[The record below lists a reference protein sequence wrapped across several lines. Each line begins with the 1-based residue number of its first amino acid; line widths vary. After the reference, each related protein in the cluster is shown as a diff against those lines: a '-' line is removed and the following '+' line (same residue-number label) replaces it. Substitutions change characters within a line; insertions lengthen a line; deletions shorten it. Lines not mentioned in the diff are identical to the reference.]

1 MFIDDNKALMRRM
14 YGNLV
19 EPSIDLPEMPKTP
32 GKYNRSLL
40 DNAKL
45 PIWVRHTKKIITYY
59 LFFPWNQFLKKKKIF
74 FVKSIF
80 FKLFFPAST
89 TFIRRSFPTLRFKR
103 SVLEGYLED
112 FVDGYEQFELLLQNS
127 TLFAEFNQ
135 TAGPEE
141 LETFEAL
148 KNAKILDRPKR
159 QAGFPGVKPSND
171 NK

>member
-14 YGNLV
+14 YGNLI
-19 EPSIDLPEMPKTP
+19 EPSIDLPETPKTP
-32 GKYNRSLL
+32 GKLL
-40 DNAKL
+40 
-45 PIWVRHTKKIITYY
+45 
-59 LFFPWNQFLKKKKIF
+59 FF
-74 FVKSIF
+74 FVKSNILHF
-80 FKLFFPAST
+80 FLICLYFITAST
-89 TFIRRSFPTLRFKR
+89 TFIRTRSFPTLRFKR

-112 FVDGYEQFELLLQNS
+112 FVDGYDQFELLLQNS

>member
-1 MFIDDNKALMRRM
+1 MQN
-14 YGNLV
+14 
-19 EPSIDLPEMPKTP
+19 
-32 GKYNRSLL
+32 
-40 DNAKL
+40 
-45 PIWVRHTKKIITYY
+45 Y
-59 LFFPWNQFLKKKKIF
+59 LFGCVIQKRLLHIIYFFRDINLKKKNF
-74 FVKSIF
+74 FREIKF
-80 FKLFFPAST
+80 FLNFFFPAST

>member
-1 MFIDDNKALMRRM
+1 M
-14 YGNLV
+14 
-19 EPSIDLPEMPKTP
+19 
-32 GKYNRSLL
+32 
-40 DNAKL
+40 KL
-45 PIWVRHTKKIITYY
+45 
-59 LFFPWNQFLKKKKIF
+59 IF
-74 FVKSIF
+74 FL
-80 FKLFFPAST
+80 LFFPAST